1 MAEHA
6 RLSPSGAEKWATCP
20 GSMALEALEPDSSN
34 DYSDEGTAAHFL
46 AALCLEQGKNAAD
59 FRTQSIAIF
68 NGKADW
74 KFCAHKYPGVK
85 MGNVFTIDDE
95 MAGHVQTYLDKVREY
110 ATGKM
115 LMVEQRMSISH
126 LTGEEDAAGTGDTVI
141 LDIEGSEI
149 IVADLKYGMREVDGD
164 NNKQLKIYA
173 LAALKEFEMYGDF
186 QTVRT
191 VIIQPRIGHYPEWS
205 CTIDELQAFG
215 MEVRA
220 AADEAQKA
228 KALYD
233 QGCEITAFLNPGDH
247 CRNNYCK
254 ARATCP
260 ALSKFVTDS
269 IGEDFENMDAKN
281 YTQAIGSDMVRALTP
296 EQLGEKMDAIALIE
310 DWCKAVRAKVEA
322 ELFAG
327 RAVPG
332 YKLVQGK
339 KGNRQWT
346 SKEEAEAMLKGFKLK
361 VGEMYDLKLISPTS
375 AEKLA
380 KAAVIGPRQWPKLS
394 AYITQAE
401 GSPSVAPES
410 DKRPA
415 LVVTPVADAFEDL
428 TQEPEFSDM
437 I

>member
-1 MAEHA
+1 MTKT
-6 RLSPSGAEKWATCP
+6 L
-20 GSMALEALEPDSSN
+20 
-34 DYSDEGTAAHFL
+34 Y
-46 AALCLEQGKNAAD
+46 
-59 FRTQSIAIF
+59 
-68 NGKADW
+68 
-74 KFCAHKYPGVK
+74 
-85 MGNVFTIDDE
+85 
-95 MAGHVQTYLDKVREY
+95 
-110 ATGKM
+110 
-115 LMVEQRMSISH
+115 VEQRMPIGH
-126 LTGEEDAAGTGDTVI
+126 LTGEKDAFGTADVVI
-141 LDIEGSEI
+141 LDSEAREI
-149 IVADLKYGMREVDGD
+149 IIIDLKYGMREVDGER
-164 NNKQLKIYA
+164 NRQLMIYA
-173 LAALKEFEMYGDF
+173 LAALEKFSMYEGEFD
-186 QTVRT
+186 TVRT

-205 CTIDELQAFG
+205 CTVDELQAFG
-215 MEVRA
+215 MEVRV

-233 QGCEITAFLNPGDH
+233 QGCVVTGFLVPGDH

-260 ALSKFVTDS
+260 ALSKFVTDAVEADFDTLSMDIKQEIPVS
-269 IGEDFENMDAKN
+269 ID
-281 YTQAIGSDMVRALTP
+281 
-296 EQLGEKMDAIALIE
+296 LGMKMDALPLIE

-327 RAVPG
+327 RPVPG

-346 SKEEAEAMLKGFKLK
+346 SKDEAEAMMKGFKLK
-361 VGEMYDLKLISPTS
+361 VEEMYDLKLISPTS

-428 TQEPEFSDM
+428 TQEQEFADM

>member
-1 MAEHA
+1 
-6 RLSPSGAEKWATCP
+6 
-20 GSMALEALEPDSSN
+20 
-34 DYSDEGTAAHFL
+34 
-46 AALCLEQGKNAAD
+46 
-59 FRTQSIAIF
+59 
-68 NGKADW
+68 
-74 KFCAHKYPGVK
+74 
-85 MGNVFTIDDE
+85 
-95 MAGHVQTYLDKVREY
+95 
-110 ATGKM
+110 
-115 LMVEQRMSISH
+115 
-126 LTGEEDAAGTGDTVI
+126 
-141 LDIEGSEI
+141 
-149 IVADLKYGMREVDGD
+149 MREVDGD

-205 CTIDELQAFG
+205 CTVDELQAFG

-220 AADEAQKA
+220 AALEAQKA

-233 QGCEITAFLNPGDH
+233 QGCVVTGFLVPGDH

-260 ALSKFVTDS
+260 ALSDFVEKS
-269 IGEDFENMDAKN
+269 VGIDFID
-281 YTQAIGSDMVRALTP
+281 LTSKTFTA
-296 EQLGEKMDAIALIE
+296 EEWAAGIAQNEANDLGVKMDAISAIE

-327 RAVPG
+327 RPVPG

-361 VGEMYDLKLISPTS
+361 VEEMYDLKLISPTS

-401 GSPSVAPES
+401 GSPSVAHES

-428 TQEPEFSDM
+428 TQEQEFADM

>member
-6 RLSPSGAEKWATCP
+6 RLSPSGAEKWMTCAGAP
-20 GSMALEALEPDSSN
+20 ALEALEPDSSN

-46 AALCLEQGKNAAD
+46 AALCLEENKNAED
-59 FRTQSIAIF
+59 FWTQDIAIF

-74 KFCAHKYPGVK
+74 KFCAYKYPDVK
-85 MGNVFTIDDE
+85 MGNVFNIDGD
-95 MAGHVQTYLDKVREY
+95 MCGHVQTYLDKVREY
-110 ATGKM
+110 ADGKM
-115 LMVEQRMSISH
+115 LLVEQRMSISH
-126 LTGEEDAAGTGDTVI
+126 VTGEEDACGTGDAVI
-141 LDIEGSEI
+141 LDIEGKEI
-149 IVADLKYGMREVDGD
+149 IVADLKYGMREVNGSR
-164 NNKQLKIYA
+164 NKQLMIYA
-173 LAALKEFEMYGDF
+173 LAALKEFSMFGDF
-186 QTVRT
+186 ETVRT
-191 VIIQPRIGHYPEWS
+191 VIIQPRIGHFPEWS
-205 CTIDELQAFG
+205 CTVDELQAFG

-220 AADEAQKA
+220 AALEAQKA

-233 QGCEITAFLNPGDH
+233 QGCEVTAFLVPGDH

-260 ALSKFVTDS
+260 ALSGFVQNT
-269 IGEDFENMDAKN
+269 IGMDFDDISHPFGDAEKS
-281 YTQAIGSDMVRALTP
+281 TLECLTP
-296 EQLGEKMDAIALIE
+296 VDLSSQMNALPLIE

-327 RAVPG
+327 RPVPG

-361 VGEMYDLKLISPTS
+361 VEEMYDLKLISPTS

-428 TQEPEFSDM
+428 TREAMYEDM